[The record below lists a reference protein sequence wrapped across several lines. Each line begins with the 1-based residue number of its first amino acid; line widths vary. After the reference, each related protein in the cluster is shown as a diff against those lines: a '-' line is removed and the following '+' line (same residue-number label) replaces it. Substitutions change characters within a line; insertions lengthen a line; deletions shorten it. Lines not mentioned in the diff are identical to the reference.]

1 MICQNGQLKNYRRHI
16 GPQKG
21 YGLPKSELLSKDTV
35 LFMTQVSK
43 RTECVRWVRLNS
55 GRFILIYWQV
65 ILKSLDIFFLT
76 DVPKSPNRLLG
87 ILTLPPIY
95 TLTGTLTQI
104 QFPSYTVIQIT
115 EPLDVATNMFFANF
129 GK

>member
-1 MICQNGQLKNYRRHI
+1 
-16 GPQKG
+16 
-21 YGLPKSELLSKDTV
+21 
-35 LFMTQVSK
+35 MTQVSK

-65 ILKSLDIFFLT
+65 ILKSMDTFFLT

-87 ILTLPPIY
+87 IFTLPPIY
-95 TLTGTLTQI
+95 TLTGTLTQT

-115 EPLDVATNMFFANF
+115 EPLDVATNMFFDNF